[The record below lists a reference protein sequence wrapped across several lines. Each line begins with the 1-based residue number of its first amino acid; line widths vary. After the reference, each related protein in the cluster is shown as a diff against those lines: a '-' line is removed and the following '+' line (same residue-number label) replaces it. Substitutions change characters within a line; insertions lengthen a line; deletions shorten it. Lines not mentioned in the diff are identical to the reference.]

1 MIHPAAAQQTAY
13 RHAVPRPSDF
23 SAGAERPDLF
33 PYDLLRFAILA
44 ANTPHP
50 ALLYGET
57 GSGKTHLARL
67 IHQLGPRSEKPFIR
81 VNCASIPESLFE
93 SEMFGHVRGAFTDA
107 REARPGLFE
116 AAHGGTLFLD
126 EFGELPLSVQ
136 PKLLSVLEEGRVR
149 RLGASRETPV
159 DVRVV
164 AATNRDLH
172 QMMAA
177 REFREDLYFRC
188 AVLECRVPPLRECT
202 QRIPELAADMLAR
215 VCAPGA
221 APRIAADALRVLC
234 AYAWPGNLRE
244 LDNVLRQAAT
254 YAEDGCIRAHHLP
267 QRVRDRHTPWLA
279 QQAPAAATRKP
290 RYRGPEDPE
299 REIGMIVDALRA
311 EDGNRTRA
319 AGRMGMSRAA
329 FWIKL
334 QRYAAPLLERGIDVS
349 NPRLDGVSGA
359 PGGPAGL
366 MASLV
371 TG

>member
-1 MIHPAAAQQTAY
+1 MIHQAAAQQTAY
-13 RHAVPRPSDF
+13 RHAPRASDF
-23 SAGAERPDLF
+23 AAGGQRPDLF
-33 PYDLLRFAILA
+33 PHDLLRFAILA

-67 IHQLGPRSEKPFIR
+67 IHQLGPRSEKPFVR
-81 VNCASIPESLFE
+81 VNCASIPETLFE
-93 SEMFGHVRGAFTDA
+93 SEMFGSVRGAFTDA
-107 REARPGLFE
+107 RESRPGLFE

-136 PKLLSVLEEGRVR
+136 PKLLAVLEEGRVR
-149 RLGASRETPV
+149 RLGAQKETPV

-202 QRIPELAADMLAR
+202 QRIPELAADMLLR
-215 VCAPGA
+215 VCAPAA
-221 APRIAADALRVLC
+221 APEIGADALRVLC
-234 AYAWPGNLRE
+234 AYEWPGNLRE

-254 YAEDGCIRAHHLP
+254 YAGNGCIGAHHLP
-267 QRVRDRHTPWLA
+267 ERVRARRTPWREP
-279 QQAPAAATRKP
+279 QAPAARKP
-290 RYRGPEDPE
+290 RYRRPEDPAH
-299 REIGMIVDALRA
+299 EIGMIVDALRA
-311 EDGNRTRA
+311 EEGNRTRA

-334 QRYAAPLLERGIDVS
+334 QCHAAALLERGIDVS
-349 NPRLDGVSGA
+349 NPRLDGVRGA
-359 PGGPAGL
+359 PGGPGGL
-366 MASLV
+366 ASSLV